1 MTEPQ
6 DMLITVGGAIKA
18 IEGSPDRVGGYLVYW
33 GSEAQADLQGEYFT
47 PDTDLCLDWPMPR
60 PALYHHGLD
69 ATLKT
74 ALIGQIDTLKADE
87 VGLWA
92 EAQLDMRNRYL
103 AAIQQLIDRGVLHW
117 SSGSLPHLV
126 ERVKGWISKW
136 PIIEG
141 SLTATPADW
150 RQTTAITSLK
160 FLPADALPL
169 ALPEEPPVASP
180 DVPAVKEAAPPPPVV
195 SSEPEQPSNG
205 VIKMDIR
212 QIALSILNQML
223 QARPDVQMTE
233 DEKNA
238 LIEEVVSG
246 MGMEAADAVPADQM
260 DGAAGKAANVV
271 ATHLLAFIQRRTDY
285 AATAQKA
292 IANAAQNAM
301 RNTPP
306 SRHPAA
312 FTGQAQPSGNPQPR
326 IEQIV
331 PLKFARLSAEDMS
344 YLAAVRRQMNGKR
357 GGYIFEDRDEESRF
371 MRELADKAGK
381 AYELGQVSFGDNDE
395 TTSAIKS
402 INFMKAN
409 ELNYSTQAGFGDE
422 WVPNLWSSQIW
433 EQARLNNVVFPLF
446 QSIEMP
452 SNPFEV
458 PIEGADPTVYFVGE
472 TINENQLTLADS
484 NSPIPDSKI
493 GSGKAQLNAKKLALR
508 VGISE
513 ELVEDSIIPIV
524 SLYRKQAQQAM
535 ANAIDYVLLNGD
547 TDATANTNINLID
560 GTPAATARYLAFNGI
575 RKLSIITNTANAID
589 GTGLAP
595 SLSGIRR
602 ARFAMGGQ
610 YSVDPQYLALI
621 TDASVYAKLLEM
633 KEFITMDKAGAL
645 ATAMKGQLGVVDGM
659 PVLVSAQ
666 HSLANS
672 AGKIPAAGGTLGTL
686 EIVYTKGWYVGFRR
700 NVKVNV
706 DYIAAYDAHQLT
718 ATVRLAFVN
727 FDTDVASSL
736 YNLAV

>member
-1 MTEPQ
+1 
-6 DMLITVGGAIKA
+6 
-18 IEGSPDRVGGYLVYW
+18 
-33 GSEAQADLQGEYFT
+33 
-47 PDTDLCLDWPMPR
+47 
-60 PALYHHGLD
+60 
-69 ATLKT
+69 
-74 ALIGQIDTLKADE
+74 
-87 VGLWA
+87 
-92 EAQLDMRNRYL
+92 
-103 AAIQQLIDRGVLHW
+103 
-117 SSGSLPHLV
+117 
-126 ERVKGWISKW
+126 
-136 PIIEG
+136 
-141 SLTATPADW
+141 
-150 RQTTAITSLK
+150 
-160 FLPADALPL
+160 
-169 ALPEEPPVASP
+169 
-180 DVPAVKEAAPPPPVV
+180 
-195 SSEPEQPSNG
+195 
-205 VIKMDIR
+205 
-212 QIALSILNQML
+212 
-223 QARPDVQMTE
+223 
-233 DEKNA
+233 
-238 LIEEVVSG
+238 
-246 MGMEAADAVPADQM
+246 
-260 DGAAGKAANVV
+260 
-271 ATHLLAFIQRRTDY
+271 
-285 AATAQKA
+285 
-292 IANAAQNAM
+292 
-301 RNTPP
+301 
-306 SRHPAA
+306 
-312 FTGQAQPSGNPQPR
+312 
-326 IEQIV
+326 
-331 PLKFARLSAEDMS
+331 MS